1 MEEPGALQSMG
12 LLRVG
17 HDWGTELN
25 WTEVLIKK
33 KKILSFSFPL
43 FFYTILQPQSE
54 KIWFGTSA
62 LALNPEMICYL
73 SKRQRMI
80 LSAKTL
86 YSISLFHPL
95 SSPGDRFTVLHG
107 FIERKHYYLYLLS
120 SHLLLKKKWFEVR
133 QKENRNL
140 HALSIFL
147 SPDMVRFIRTEGS
160 SRKISR

>member
-1 MEEPGALQSMG
+1 MG

-107 FIERKHYYLYLLS
+107 FIERKHCYYLYLLS
-120 SHLLLKKKWFEVR
+120 SHLLLKKK
-133 QKENRNL
+133 
-140 HALSIFL
+140 
-147 SPDMVRFIRTEGS
+147 MVWSQTEGKQKFACS
-160 SRKISR
+160 INLSVSWYGEIYKDRRQ